1 MNYVI
6 LFRRKKIIFPTLRL
20 FAGKI
25 VTTIRAF
32 GFSRQ
37 RRFPV
42 WGFHRSTVQNIS
54 TGRQFRMLKLHRL
67 NALRKTKLQLLQVLH
82 CFLVGFCYLILF
94 NAFSWLYFNL
104 RLSFQ
109 HLTANQENPSL
120 NYRYYV
126 KHLLTISKL
135 MGVKTQRKTFFDFLN
150 FSSLW
155 SNWHLLL
162 FDFFSIWTALPQMI
176 KIFYTE
182 AFCAQ
187 TIFRPAFPGSQF
199 QSWRIP

>member
-1 MNYVI
+1 MVF
-6 LFRRKKIIFPTLRL
+6 L
-20 FAGKI
+20 GKGDFLCE
-25 VTTIRAF
+25 V
-32 GFSRQ
+32 
-37 RRFPV
+37 
-42 WGFHRSTVQNIS
+42 S

-82 CFLVGFCYLILF
+82 CFPVGFCYLILF

-109 HLTANQENPSL
+109 RLTANQENPSL

>member
-6 LFRRKKIIFPTLRL
+6 LFRRKKIIFSTLRL

-42 WGFHRSTVQNIS
+42 WGFHRSTVQNVETSQAKRVEENKITTF
-54 TGRQFRMLKLHRL
+54 TGSSLFS
-67 NALRKTKLQLLQVLH
+67 
-82 CFLVGFCYLILF
+82 VGFCYLILF